1 MRGKLMGPTVELRIP
16 GGVTLQSMGTGPA
29 TCRHACPRL
38 GYRLS
43 LRNTFLTATPA
54 FRQAARSTL
63 VQKCRRSLH
72 SGSLVQAEANRSN
85 GSSNGDRASY
95 DFDLFTI
102 GAGSGG
108 VRASRFAAQNY
119 GAKVAVCEM
128 PFDLVASD
136 SKGGAGGTCVLRGC
150 VPKKLMVYGGEFAQA
165 FKDSKGFGWDVP
177 EPSVTWERLMQNKNN
192 ELDRLNGVYMK
203 LLNNAGVKY
212 IEGRGTLVDA
222 HTVEVDGKQ
231 YTAKTILIATG
242 GRAVKLPIDGAE
254 HAIISDEILN
264 LPSLPKKLAVIGG
277 GYIGLEFAG
286 IYNNYGSEVHVV
298 YRQPLPLR
306 GFDEE
311 CRGFIAEQYE
321 VTGLNIHSQSTPT
334 RIEKQSDGSLTLHV
348 KKKDGQEE
356 AIEGLEAILM
366 ATGRSPNTQNMNL
379 EKVGIELGPKGQIK
393 VDGFNQTSVPSI
405 YAVGDVTDRVNLTP
419 VALMEGMAFAKNV
432 FGGDPEAQAEYD
444 AIASAVFSNP
454 PLASVGLSE
463 EQATEEYGDVDVFT
477 SSFKPMK
484 NTISGNEA
492 RGFMKILVDA
502 KTDTVIGVH
511 MIGPDCAEIMQGFAV
526 AVKMGVKKKQ
536 LDRVVGIHPS
546 SAEEFVT
553 MRSPTKEVRD
563 KQPVGSSA

>member
-1 MRGKLMGPTVELRIP
+1 MAVRGLAALRTASLVTRSASSAQAPLRAGCPLRSRSVFLSSTNQVRQLSRCSVVP
-16 GGVTLQSMGTGPA
+16 GS
-29 TCRHACPRL
+29 
-38 GYRLS
+38 
-43 LRNTFLTATPA
+43 
-54 FRQAARSTL
+54 
-63 VQKCRRSLH
+63 RRGLH
-72 SGSLVQAEANRSN
+72 SRVIKAEASSN
-85 GSSNGDRASY
+85 GSSNGAAGGY

-136 SKGGAGGTCVLRGC
+136 KKGGAGGTCVLRGC

-165 FKDSKGFGWDVP
+165 FKDSQGFGWDLP
-177 EPSVTWERLMQNKNN
+177 QPSVTWDRLMQNKNK

-203 LLNNAGVKY
+203 LLNNAGVQY
-212 IEGRGTLVDA
+212 IEGRGTVVDA
-222 HTVEVDGKQ
+222 HTVEVNGKK
-231 YTAKTILIATG
+231 YTANKILIATG

-286 IYNNYGSEVHVV
+286 IYDNYGSEVHVV

-311 CRGFIAEQYE
+311 CRKFIAEQYQ
-321 VTGLNIHSQSTPT
+321 VAGLNIHSQSTPT
-334 RIEKQSDGSLTLHV
+334 RIEKKGDGTLTLHV
-348 KKKDGQEE
+348 QKKSGEEE
-356 AIEGLEAILM
+356 AIEGLQVVLM

-379 EKVGIELGPKGQIK
+379 EKVGVELGPKGQIK

-432 FGGDPEAQAEYD
+432 FGGDPEAKAEYD

-463 EQATEEYGDVDVFT
+463 EQAVEQFGDVDVFT

-484 NTISGNEA
+484 NTLSGNEA

-553 MRSPTKEVRD
+553 MRSASREVRN
-563 KQPVGSSA
+563 KQPVAA

>member
-1 MRGKLMGPTVELRIP
+1 MAARGLVALRTVARAA
-16 GGVTLQSMGTGPA
+16 GPA
-29 TCRHACPRL
+29 RCQHAYPRSGHLFRSSFIAHCTCLRH
-38 GYRLS
+38 
-43 LRNTFLTATPA
+43 TASVPVGV
-54 FRQAARSTL
+54 SS
-63 VQKCRRSLH
+63 RRGLH
-72 SGSLVQAEANRSN
+72 SRPIVQAEASKSN
-85 GSSNGDRASY
+85 GSSNGDHANY

-136 SKGGAGGTCVLRGC
+136 QKGGAGGTCVLRGC

-165 FKDSKGFGWDVP
+165 FKDSQGFGWDVA
-177 EPSVTWERLMQNKNN
+177 EPGLTWERLMQNKNK

-222 HTVEVDGKQ
+222 HTVEVGGKQ

-254 HAIISDEILN
+254 HAIISDEVLN
-264 LPSLPKKLAVIGG
+264 LPSRPKKMAVIGG

-286 IYNNYGSEVHVV
+286 IYNNYGTEVHVV

-311 CRGFIAEQYE
+311 CRHFISEQYQ
-321 VTGLNIHSQSTPT
+321 VSGLNIHSESTPT
-334 RIEKQSDGSLTLHV
+334 CIEKQSNGSFTLHV
-348 KKKDGQEE
+348 KKKSGGEE
-356 AIEGLEAILM
+356 TIEGLDTVLM

-379 EKVGIELGPKGQIK
+379 EEIGVELGPKGQIK

-432 FGGDPEAQAEYD
+432 FGGDPEAKAEYD
-444 AIASAVFSNP
+444 AIASAVFSSP

-463 EQATEEYGDVDVFT
+463 EQAIEQYGDVDVFT

-484 NTISGNEA
+484 NTISGNEG

-553 MRSPTKEVRD
+553 MRAPTKEVRD